1 MDGVREFLEM
11 LRSKNLVK
19 GRFRGMLHVLIG
31 RTIRRADNS
40 VVSTGITWRELSN
53 LLKLLRWDKEQVRE
67 IGLNPDALP
76 PRDRQRYWYT
86 AIAQAQITSEEAR
99 AEGDE
104 IAAAVASHGYSIDP
118 R

>member
-11 LRSKNLVK
+11 LRSNDLAK
-19 GRFRGMLHVLIG
+19 GRFRGMLNVLIG
-31 RTIRRADNS
+31 RTIRGADKS

-67 IGLNPDALP
+67 IGLDPDTLP
-76 PRDRQRYWYT
+76 PRDRQRYWYS
-86 AIAQAQITSEEAR
+86 AIAQAKVTSDEAR
-99 AEGDE
+99 IEGDE
-104 IAAAVASHGYSIDP
+104 IAAAVASLGYSIDP